1 MKKEENEPQI
11 DESLLTPAQKEE
23 MKHSGVNVPSLIFFG
38 VLLLLIVACLIVI
51 AVLPKLDS
59 PAPFVAIFKNPD
71 SVYPPALA
79 RLCPALKILVQRV
92 ERYG

>member
-38 VLLLLIVACLIVI
+38 VLLLLIMACLIVI
-51 AVLPKLDS
+51 AVLPN
-59 PAPFVAIFKNPD
+59 A
-71 SVYPPALA
+71 
-79 RLCPALKILVQRV
+79 
-92 ERYG
+92 